1 MIWLLLLWYICYFSR
16 VFILKLWILFQN
28 NNISS
33 SSNVVV
39 VVVVVVVAVVGLSI
53 KYKLFV

>member
-1 MIWLLLLWYICYFSR
+1 MTWLLLLWYICYFSR

-28 NNISS
+28 NNNIIISS
-33 SSNVVV
+33 N
-39 VVVVVVVAVVGLSI
+39 VVVVVVAVVGLSI

>member
-28 NNISS
+28 NNSIIIS
-33 SSNVVV
+33 N
-39 VVVVVVVAVVGLSI
+39 VVVVVVAVVGLSI